1 MNNNLE
7 QNWHSISAEKTV
19 EVLKSNFKLGLNE
32 KEVKARLEK
41 FGHNKLPEEKPLSQL
56 SMFFAQFKSPLIY
69 ILVIAG
75 IITLIMK
82 VYTDSLVIFMA
93 VILNSFVGFFQE
105 YKASKTLSELK
116 KIVKYRALVIRN
128 GNQKLISS
136 EGLIPGDIFL
146 LSAGDKVPVDGRI
159 IEANNLKTN
168 EMALTGEWL
177 PAEKHSEILPKETP
191 VPDRDN
197 TVYMGT
203 IVEDGKGK
211 IICTAIGL
219 KTEIG
224 KVAKMIK
231 DTKEENTPLQ
241 KKIARFAKIV
251 GIVITIF
258 CIAIFIEGM
267 LTGNTFLEMFEVS
280 ITVAV
285 AAIPEGLPISL
296 TVILALGMRR
306 ILQKKGLVRKLLAA
320 ETLGSTSVICTDKT
334 ATLTEGKMIVS
345 QVLTGKKL
353 LSPFRI
359 QRFPAKAN
367 NKTGDH
373 LLALKIATLAN
384 EAFIENSEEI
394 MTKWIIRGRPTDRAL
409 LLAGIKDGIN
419 KRDLEEKMPKID
431 EIGFNPN
438 NKYIAALRQSGKQE
452 LMLCLSGAPEKI
464 LELSGKLEVN
474 GKQEKLTSD
483 SDKKIKAKLKGL
495 TEKGM
500 RVIAVAYRRV
510 PNPKSE
516 IPKLKTY
523 DLKELCND
531 LIFVG
536 LIAIEDPLRKGVKQ
550 AIEVCKKAGIRMILV
565 TGDHKLTA
573 KAIAQ
578 EIGLKTQKG
587 NIIEGKDLDKMSDEE
602 FRKRVKNV
610 EVYARVEPRH
620 KLRIIE
626 AWQDNG
632 EIVAMTGDGINDA
645 PALKKAD
652 IGVAVGSGTDVA
664 KETADLILL
673 TDAFDIIVKAIEQGR
688 AILDNMRKVITYLL
702 SDSFSEI
709 ILIGASLML
718 GFPLPILPVQILWIN
733 LVEDGLPDIA
743 LAFEPKEKDLMKR
756 KPESPNV
763 PLLTQEMKTII
774 FIIGLVTDILLLG
787 LFIFLWQKTKDIQY
801 TRTMIFT
808 ALGVDSL
815 LFVFSCKS
823 LKRNIWHINLFSNK
837 FLALAVLFGFLTLIV
852 SLYLPPLQNLLKTT
866 PLALNDWLIIIG
878 LGIIEI
884 ILIETAKY
892 YFISRHQC

>member
-280 ITVAV
+280 IAVAV